1 MKVLFSI
8 LAGSTASTFLG
19 HYPNAILGV
28 LLFFSG
34 LGLSKAG
41 VSNLVLHTN
50 SSGDDRHFSEL
61 MIILATAA
69 STVALKTG
77 WGCFFG
83 ICFSLFYGGFDH
95 VWEDL
100 KERNFCCWTRR
111 QKKDL
116 QLPVTLQKDDDEI
129 RATKGNSAA

>member
-8 LAGSTASTFLG
+8 LSGSTASTFLG

-69 STVALKTG
+69 ATVALKTG

-95 VWEDL
+95 VWKDL
-100 KERNFCCWTRR
+100 KKKNFCCWSKR
-111 QKKDL
+111 QKKDVE
-116 QLPVTLQKDDDEI
+116 LPVTLDDDEI
-129 RATKGNSAA
+129 RATKGNSSS